1 MNTIREIIITEINNY
16 INHDGE
22 FYFVNDG
29 SGTNSF
35 PANHLNKIRQIYNI
49 SKDNEILSC
58 YKNEFLI
65 EGDFFTATRN
75 FIYSFLILEDGLYL
89 RKIVETSG
97 WDKEPDF
104 VEFISWEDIENMELW
119 FNTNKETQ
127 EKEYFIKLY
136 KSNCND
142 IVEIPTELFGYFIED
157 DEENGNFI
165 IEMLSNIKNKIDEF
179 EISHYDNLNQIFDD
193 IKLKVE
199 NNENEK
205 ALEIIKANFDLNSL
219 INTDLYQYYFIVY
232 YTSLCL
238 KELGENKEA
247 LKLLEDRIQKSDDS
261 DGFKEWGSWI
271 IYLKAEINENL
282 GNYYSSLQD
291 YYISYNN
298 SNNLERKSILK
309 EKISFVYSKYTE
321 TFSKLN
327 YDERKMILVY
337 DEIKVSPSNSFIV
350 LDKTKLPNE
359 IKFPLSHP
367 KKEEIYIGH
376 PYIKESYLPFS
387 TYEASLFND
396 RFEEFS
402 YFVQCLGAKSMTIK
416 VIKENEKT
424 ITDEETSKIEG
435 SIEFGK
441 KVVKNSINGSYENS
455 KDTEQKEDTKTSR
468 VRTQIYNPVKKP
480 YIPENLLWYPHE
492 TSWHRLYQQRVNG
505 NILKHHD
512 IISSK
517 SSHSISSNEKSNLK
531 LALKNFF
538 AEININ
544 RDSLIESTINESE
557 SIEWEI
563 LVEFES
569 IENLIEYHQENTKNY
584 ILESSSTSKEEQ
596 FKEEILFMLE
606 DDGIIDDKERRILNR
621 LGDKLGISL
630 EKAKEIENKILSIGE
645 LNNNEKEYLEEFK
658 EFLNDGEITEKER
671 RILNRFA
678 TRLEITNE
686 RVIEIENSIK

>member
-238 KELGENKEA
+238 KKLGENKEA
-247 LKLLEDRIQKSDDS
+247 IKLLEDRIQKSDDS

-271 IYLKAEINENL
+271 INLKAEINENL

>member
-1 MNTIREIIITEINNY
+1 MNTIREIIIKEINNY

-22 FYFVNDG
+22 FYFINDG
-29 SGTNSF
+29 SGTNSV

-49 SKDNEILSC
+49 TKYTEILCC

-119 FNTNKETQ
+119 FNANKETQ

-219 INTDLYQYYFIVY
+219 IKTDLYQYYFIIY

-261 DGFKEWGSWI
+261 DGFREWGSWI
-271 IYLKAEINENL
+271 INLKAEINENL

-327 YDERKMILVY
+327 YDERKMVLVY

-350 LDKTKLPNE
+350 LDKTNLPNE

-441 KVVKNSINGSYENS
+441 KIIKNSINGSYENS

-531 LALKNFF
+531 VALKTFF
-538 AEININ
+538 LEININ
-544 RDSLIESTINESE
+544 RDSLIESAINESE

-569 IENLIEYHQENTKNY
+569 LENLIEYHQETTKNY
-584 ILESSSTSKEEQ
+584 ILESSPTSKENQ
-596 FKEEILFMLE
+596 LKEEILFMLE
-606 DDGIIDDKERRILNR
+606 DDGVIDDKERRILNR

-630 EKAKEIENKILSIGE
+630 EKAKEIENKILSINE
-645 LNNNEKEYLEEFK
+645 LNHNEKEYLDEFK